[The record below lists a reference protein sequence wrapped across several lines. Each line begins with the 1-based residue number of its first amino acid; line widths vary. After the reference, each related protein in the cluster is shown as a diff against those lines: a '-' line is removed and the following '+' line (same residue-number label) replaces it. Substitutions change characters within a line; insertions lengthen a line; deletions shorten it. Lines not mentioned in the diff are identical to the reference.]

1 MNELEVV
8 KRAHRFLEKNE
19 VQERQVAQLYT
30 DAHHTLLG
38 ENELRPFQRFTL
50 ELGDRVVHPD
60 LVAQLDDGETLLA
73 IEAKGTSGLT
83 RGLAQAQQYQE
94 GFHLSVLASDVAAM
108 GSSVER
114 FARRQNVGLLAVEDT
129 VSVVHWPLPKQ
140 PWRDPARSIRRQME
154 AAGQV
159 SSQNTFLYNLPTHY
173 LVWAVVLSPD
183 KWYERDKLEPKI
195 DEYPMPK
202 DWMGAVRGARK
213 LGLIKEDG
221 MRVSLT
227 TTGEA
232 VQDILDT
239 SVEEWAEVHRRAKRK
254 PLVDH
259 EPRAAAALRM
269 LVMQDSMA
277 RLIVK
282 GLRQFSGHRA
292 SFDQLARV
300 CSGLDYDRSSVLF
313 FVPEKIED
321 ITGRKGQIKWGG
333 VEAEHFR
340 STTSYQYKS
349 VLKHAGVVKNTGLGG
364 GKDPQE
370 DIWALR

>member
-8 KRAHRFLEKNE
+8 RRAHRFLEKHE
-19 VQERQVAQLYT
+19 IQDHRVAQLYT

-38 ENELRPFQRFTL
+38 KDELRPFQRFTL

-94 GFHLSVLASDVAAM
+94 GFHLSVLASDATAM

-114 FARRQNVGLLAVEDT
+114 FARRQNVGLLAVQDT
-129 VSVVHWPLPKQ
+129 VRIVHWPLPKQ

-159 SSQNTFLYNLPTHY
+159 SSHNTFLYNLPTHY
-173 LVWAVVLSPD
+173 LVWAIVLSPGE
-183 KWYERDKLEPKI
+183 WYERGELEPKI
-195 DEYPMPK
+195 KEYPMPK
-202 DWMGAVRGARK
+202 DWIGAVRGARK
-213 LGLIKEDG
+213 LGIIKEDG
-221 MRVSLT
+221 TRVRLT
-227 TTGEA
+227 ATGEA

-239 SVEEWAEVHRRAKRK
+239 SVEAWSDVHRRSKRK

-259 EPRAAAALRM
+259 EPRAAATLR
-269 LVMQDSMA
+269 LLIMQDSMA

-282 GLRQFSGHRA
+282 GLRQFSNQRT
-292 SFDQLARV
+292 SFDELARV
-300 CSGLDYDRSSVLF
+300 CSRLDYDRSSVLF
-313 FVPEKIED
+313 FVPEIIED
-321 ITGRKGQIKWGG
+321 VTDRRGKIKWER
-333 VEAEHFR
+333 VEAKHFR

-349 VLKHAGVVKNTGLGG
+349 VLKHAGVVEDTGLGG
-364 GKDPQE
+364 GKDPRE